1 MTGVIRLEPA
11 HAHVAGVLHAQSFA
25 APWSDTEFAN
35 LLEQP
40 GVAGLLW
47 NAAEPHGFILIRAVA
62 DEAEILTLAVA
73 PAYRRRGVAA
83 LLLDEAM
90 RMLRAGG
97 THRLFLE
104 VAADN
109 AAAIALYG
117 KAGFTATGRRTGYY
131 ARAGAPSVDAVIMA
145 LELALASRS
154 AAPHH

>member
-1 MTGVIRLEPA
+1 MTGAVRLEPA
-11 HAHVAGVLHAQSFA
+11 HARVAGALHALSFA
-25 APWSDTEFAN
+25 APWSDAEFAS
-35 LLEQP
+35 LLAQP

-47 NAAEPHGFILIRAVA
+47 NAAEPQGFILIRAVA

-83 LLLDEAM
+83 LLLDEAT
-90 RMLRAGG
+90 RLLRAGG

-109 AAAIALYG
+109 AAAIGLYE
-117 KAGFTATGRRTGYY
+117 KAGFSATGRRTGYY
-131 ARAGAPSVDAVIMA
+131 ARAGAASMDAVIMT
-145 LELALASRS
+145 LELMMPSRS